1 MAAEGRIFDGLL
13 RRSAEAGKTSAEAEE
28 TSGEIR
34 ERLADRKRE
43 PENGGVEN
51 GKGSR
56 TAGG

>member
-13 RRSAEAGKTSAEAEE
+13 RRTAEAGKTSAEEE
-28 TSGEIR
+28 KTSGEIR

-51 GKGSR
+51 GKGS
-56 TAGG
+56 